1 MSVDA
6 PRRAK
11 HDTHTHTHTN
21 THLDSLV
28 RCVSRL
34 ISHSAKNL

>member
-11 HDTHTHTHTN
+11 HDTHTHTN